1 MTLPQL
7 EPMSLLLLLFFLMA
21 LLALLS
27 LWFLLTLPT
36 RRAAADEAEEA
47 PRERAQ
53 PRPPREV
60 PSNDELRGARV
71 QAERRDAKPEAK
83 RDEDLFER
91 FLRAK
96 NDELDF

>member
-1 MTLPQL
+1 
-7 EPMSLLLLLFFLMA
+7 MSLLLLLFFLMV

-36 RRAAADEAEEA
+36 RRAADEAEEV

-60 PSNDELRGARV
+60 PSNDEVRGARV
-71 QAERRDAKPEAK
+71 QAKRREVRPETK